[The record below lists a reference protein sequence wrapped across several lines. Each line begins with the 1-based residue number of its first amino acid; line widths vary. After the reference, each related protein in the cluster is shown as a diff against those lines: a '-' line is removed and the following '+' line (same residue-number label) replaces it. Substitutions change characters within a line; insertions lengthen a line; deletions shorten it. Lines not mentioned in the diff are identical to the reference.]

1 VPLASPVAAWY
12 AASPDAAAQKL
23 AYQTGAKWAGPS
35 DQPAPVSLDAALIF
49 APVGA
54 LVPLALRA
62 VDKGGIAV
70 CGGIHMSD
78 IPAMPYS
85 LLWGER
91 RVCSVANLTRGDGI
105 ALMRIA
111 ACIPLRTHTTAYPL
125 EQANAALS
133 ALRDGRF
140 AGAAVLTVSHD
151 VRP

>member
-1 VPLASPVAAWY
+1 ASPVAAWY

-62 VDKGGIAV
+62 VDKGGIVV

-91 RVCSVANLTRGDGI
+91 RVCSVANLTRGD
-105 ALMRIA
+105 
-111 ACIPLRTHTTAYPL
+111 
-125 EQANAALS
+125 
-133 ALRDGRF
+133 
-140 AGAAVLTVSHD
+140 
-151 VRP
+151 